1 MTNES
6 ERPIRVLLVDGNAV
20 LAAAVQQVLELNGL
34 KVDRVDSG
42 PAVRDYVANSAPVDV
57 VVLDSQVGDSDG
69 HKLLDEIRA
78 DARWRLVRV
87 IMMTSLDST
96 QAVRSARRAGAD
108 DYLFKPV
115 RPERLVEH
123 VLRMATSP

>member
-1 MTNES
+1 MNS
-6 ERPIRVLLVDGNAV
+6 PAAPVKVLLVDGNAV
-20 LAAAVQQVLELNGL
+20 LGAAVQQVLELNGL

-42 PAVRDYVANSAPVDV
+42 AAVLEYVAKHEPVDV
-57 VVLDSQVGDSDG
+57 VVLDAQIGDRDG

-78 DARWRLVRV
+78 DARWKLVRV

-123 VLRMATSP
+123 IVRMATSP